1 MKIIKESLNNLNRV
15 IDSKDIKANTE
26 LSVTETQA
34 YLDGKDIDKHV
45 EDVDRKLNK
54 MIKDSNVEVT
64 TEKPKRVRGNK
75 MYVGKLN
82 LDESLFESFEYAPYK
97 EAENTANAILD
108 FVDTVHDLED
118 VSDYLKDED
127 INILRKASDILV
139 DFSVH
144 YHNDIDSI
152 FTESKKSDNK
162 KMTSDE
168 EDFWDY
174 DMFVFITNL
183 FTRDLKQ
190 HQRPL
195 NPLGRP
201 HKHFEYYP
209 RTVCEPSPIGVDTEG
224 NILIGANNL
233 KDFNDLKEICDKYK
247 FKYSITEPT
256 NSKFKY
262 SAKII
267 VPKTESGTPLDIQ
280 DYFESI
286 GIPIED
292 VMPEWYIKMAKKVNA

>member
-1 MKIIKESLNNLNRV
+1 MKIVKESLNNLNRV
-15 IDSKDIKANTE
+15 IDNKDIKANTE

-34 YLDGKDIDKHV
+34 YLDGKDIDKHLD
-45 EDVDRKLNK
+45 DVDKKLDK
-54 MIKDSNVEVT
+54 MVKDSNVEVK
-64 TEKPKRVRGNK
+64 TERPKRIRGNK
-75 MYVGKLN
+75 MYVGKLT
-82 LDESLFESFEYAPYK
+82 LDENLFESFEYAPYK
-97 EAENTANAILD
+97 VAENAANAILD
-108 FVDTVHDLED
+108 FIDDLFALED
-118 VSDYLKDED
+118 TREYIDKKDVD
-127 INILRKASDILV
+127 ILRKAIDILN

-144 YHNDIDSI
+144 YHNDVDSI
-152 FTESKKSDNK
+152 FTESKKSDDK

-174 DMFVFITNL
+174 DMSVFITNL

-195 NPLGRP
+195 NPLKRP

-209 RTVCEPSPIGVDTEG
+209 RVIGEPSPIGTDVEG
-224 NILIGANNL
+224 NILIGTNNI
-233 KDFNDLKEICDKYK
+233 KDFDDLKEICNKYK
-247 FKYSITEPT
+247 FKYSITEPA

-267 VPKTESGTPLDIQ
+267 VPKTKSGTPLDIQ

-292 VMPEWYIKMAKKVNA
+292 VMPEWYIKMAKKVSS

>member
-209 RTVCEPSPIGVDTEG
+209 RTVGEPSPIGVDTEG